1 MEDLTTSQIEKQPE
15 YLVNPSMRLATA
27 QFRLSWHC
35 IDPVVLVSEAKRELP
50 DRHIF
55 MAKGECHVMAIEAP
69 GALDMIYSSRSEF
82 MLRGEQQWLRRTVR
96 DAVIHTAELLLPRR
110 LAHLERL
117 HGLHSSGVTVK
128 RLRKCVLGQ
137 CDSRRH
143 ICLSPMIVILPE
155 RLMDEVILHEMAHLK
170 QMNHGPRFWALL
182 STLLGEDAKAR
193 KTELDRLCGSY
204 YPLFNYLMKP

>member
-69 GALDMIYSSRSEF
+69 GALDMI
-82 MLRGEQQWLRRTVR
+82 
-96 DAVIHTAELLLPRR
+96 
-110 LAHLERL
+110 
-117 HGLHSSGVTVK
+117 
-128 RLRKCVLGQ
+128 
-137 CDSRRH
+137 
-143 ICLSPMIVILPE
+143 
-155 RLMDEVILHEMAHLK
+155 
-170 QMNHGPRFWALL
+170 
-182 STLLGEDAKAR
+182 
-193 KTELDRLCGSY
+193 
-204 YPLFNYLMKP
+204 